1 MLSLSSLWMRLRR
14 RPVEPVP
21 MVLYSR
27 PGCHLCELMKR
38 EIERANVAYPFE
50 LREVDISL
58 EPELEKM
65 YGRSIPVLEV
75 AGRVAFKSKLS
86 ASEFERKYARL
97 SSEWD
102 RARYFGRAVDEAR
115 GRG

>member
-1 MLSLSSLWMRLRR
+1 
-14 RPVEPVP
+14 

-27 PGCHLCELMKR
+27 PGCHLCELMKL

-50 LREVDISL
+50 LREVDISAS
-58 EPELEKM
+58 PELEALH
-65 YGRSIPVLEV
+65 GRSIPVLEI

-97 SSEWD
+97 AGEWA
-102 RARYFGRAVDEAR
+102 RARYFGKALEDAR
-115 GRG
+115 GRD